1 MKNNKPT
8 TNMQS
13 QQNNPEHDQA
23 LKEAL
28 HRIDVEAQQTS
39 FSDDFEKRLME
50 KYDATMY
57 HEGENKVV
65 KMKRRIRIAA
75 ACIALLIISG
85 LAYAVLYKTMS
96 KSIAQLMR
104 KGVWRHGATWFRRS

>member
-28 HRIDVEAQQTS
+28 HRIDVEAQQT
-39 FSDDFEKRLME
+39 FPMILRND
-50 KYDATMY
+50 
-57 HEGENKVV
+57 
-65 KMKRRIRIAA
+65 
-75 ACIALLIISG
+75 
-85 LAYAVLYKTMS
+85 
-96 KSIAQLMR
+96 
-104 KGVWRHGATWFRRS
+104 